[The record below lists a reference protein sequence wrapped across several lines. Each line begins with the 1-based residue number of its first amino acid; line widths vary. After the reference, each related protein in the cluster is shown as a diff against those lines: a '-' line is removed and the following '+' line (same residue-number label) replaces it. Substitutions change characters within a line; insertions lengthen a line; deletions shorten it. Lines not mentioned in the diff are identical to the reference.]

1 MSKVVD
7 LHKAGAPKEL
17 GIYIITCSTSR
28 YNEPETSTKTDDIS
42 GDIIEQLVL
51 NAGHRLEGRR
61 LIPDSR
67 LKIRSRAALASKQVD
82 SIIITGG
89 TGLLPYDITIES
101 IRPFYQKEISGFG
114 ELFRKISYDKIG
126 PAAML
131 TRASAGLVKGKPS
144 VNMDSEFSDSIEP
157 EYSSRNKHLLAL
169 LMVGEPV
176 ISSDRFVGALYPS
189 LRVMNV

>member
-82 SIIITGG
+82 SIITTGG

-114 ELFRKISYDKIG
+114 ELFRKISYHKRNSPPMLSSR
-126 PAAML
+126 PAWI
-131 TRASAGLVKGKPS
+131 TRFTPAGTI
-144 VNMDSEFSDSIEP
+144 DSEFSDSI
-157 EYSSRNKHLLAL
+157 
-169 LMVGEPV
+169 
-176 ISSDRFVGALYPS
+176 
-189 LRVMNV
+189 

>member
-131 TRASAGLVKGKPS
+131 TRASAGLVKGKAIFCLPGS
-144 VNMDSEFSDSIEP
+144 PDAVQTALEKLILP
-157 EYSSRNKHLLAL
+157 ELGHLIRI
-169 LMVGEPV
+169 G
-176 ISSDRFVGALYPS
+176 RQH
-189 LRVMNV
+189 

>member
-28 YNEPETSTKTDDIS
+28 YSEPKTSTKTDDIS

-67 LKIRSRAALASKQVD
+67 LKIRSRAALASKQVH

-89 TGLLPYDITIES
+89 TGLSPYDITIES

>member
-28 YNEPETSTKTDDIS
+28 YNEPKTSTKTDDIS

-51 NAGHRLEGRR
+51 SAGHRLEGRK

-67 LKIRSRAALASKQVD
+67 SKIRSATKAALASKQVD

-89 TGLLPYDITIES
+89 TGLSPYDITIES
-101 IRPFYQKEISGFG
+101 IRPLYQKEISGFG
-114 ELFRKISYDKIG
+114 ELFRKISYEKIG

-131 TRASAGLVKGKPS
+131 TRASAGLVKGKAIFCLPGS
-144 VNMDSEFSDSIEP
+144 PDAVQTALEKLILP
-157 EYSSRNKHLLAL
+157 ELGHLIRI
-169 LMVGEPV
+169 G
-176 ISSDRFVGALYPS
+176 RQH
-189 LRVMNV
+189 